1 MKCAPVI
8 GLSNKNCNQTPN
20 RHAFNR
26 QRVSIKDSNCTNQKG
41 NWCIKLSTD
50 KTYDIV
56 KKSCR
61 SPPPPK
67 KTPLNLIVRTD
78 LDYKK
83 YNYWNPKNVRGNF
96 KRPPSLNLVF
106 G

>member
-1 MKCAPVI
+1 MHSTARESV
-8 GLSNKNCNQTPN
+8 L
-20 RHAFNR
+20 
-26 QRVSIKDSNCTNQKG
+26 KDSNCTNQKG

-61 SPPPPK
+61 SPPPK
-67 KTPLNLIVRTD
+67 KKNPLNLIVRTD